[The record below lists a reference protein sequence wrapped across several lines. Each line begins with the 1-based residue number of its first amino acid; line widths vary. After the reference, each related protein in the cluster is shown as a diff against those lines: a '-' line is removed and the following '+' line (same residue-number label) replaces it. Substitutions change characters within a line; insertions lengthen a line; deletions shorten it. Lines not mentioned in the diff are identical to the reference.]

1 MTSERTIAC
10 RKQVNTMSKCVFV
23 DSDVLIDVF
32 SRREPFYE
40 ASAYFLEMA
49 ENGVFLAFTSPLVI
63 ANVYYVL
70 QKFSNKEAAM
80 NAIRKLRTFIGVVDM
95 NQRIVDR
102 AINSSFSDF
111 EDALQIYSAE
121 NAVMDIIVTRN
132 IDHFKDSNVSV
143 LSPAEGISVLE
154 K

>member
-1 MTSERTIAC
+1 MA
-10 RKQVNTMSKCVFV
+10 KCVFV

-32 SRREPFYE
+32 SARKPFYDD
-40 ASAYFLEMA
+40 SAYLLELA
-49 ENGVFLAFTSPLVI
+49 EYGVFLAFTSPLVI

-70 QKFSNKEAAM
+70 QKFSNKEVAFSS
-80 NAIRKLRTFIGVVDM
+80 IRKVRTFIGVVDM

-102 AINSSFSDF
+102 ALNSSFSDF

-132 IDHFKDSNVSV
+132 VEHFRTSNLSV
-143 LSPAEGISVLE
+143 MTPKEALSVLE